1 MVKLSFSN
9 KIDIQLLNEI
19 SKNRLLASRYF
30 KVSLKCHSHFVM
42 IIRVISRGS
51 TDTRARTVAVKR
63 IREVDNGVEARWR
76 ALFLPTNEPGD
87 KLLWNRS
94 LTLVYATR
102 CTGYMLES
110 RIHLISF
117 LEILPR
123 YRDTFR
129 NVCFDL
135 YFDILRCTTE
145 NTIPL

>member
-63 IREVDNGVEARWR
+63 IREVDNGVEAR
-76 ALFLPTNEPGD
+76 
-87 KLLWNRS
+87 
-94 LTLVYATR
+94 
-102 CTGYMLES
+102 
-110 RIHLISF
+110 
-117 LEILPR
+117 
-123 YRDTFR
+123 
-129 NVCFDL
+129 
-135 YFDILRCTTE
+135 
-145 NTIPL
+145 